1 MMEATSIKL
10 TITQWAEEDRPREKM
25 LLKGV
30 AALSDAEL
38 LAILIGSGNR
48 DETAVEL
55 SQRILLS
62 INNNLNTLGKLEIK
76 DLIRNYKG
84 IGEAKA
90 ITITAALELG
100 KRRKLSEA
108 EKQDKIQ
115 SSRNV
120 YDIFHPL
127 LGDLKHEELWAL
139 YLNRSNKIIKRSL
152 ILRGNSNN
160 VPVDIKL
167 ILKEAIEVL
176 AQGIVLCHNHPSN
189 EAKPSRDDDMVT
201 HKLKNAAQLMDIRL
215 LDHIIVCDG
224 EYYSYMDEGALH

>member
-1 MMEATSIKL
+1 MKNSNIKL

-25 LLKGV
+25 LLKGMS
-30 AALSDAEL
+30 ALSDAEL

-62 INNNLNTLGKLEIK
+62 INNNLNALGKLEIK

-90 ITITAALELG
+90 ITIIAALELG

-115 SSRNV
+115 SSKNV
-120 YDIFHPL
+120 YDIFHPIL
-127 LGDLKHEELWAL
+127 SDLKHEELWAL

-152 ILRGNSNN
+152 ILRGNANN
-160 VPVDIKL
+160 VLVDIKL
-167 ILKEAIEVL
+167 ILKEAIETL
-176 AQGIVLCHNHPSN
+176 ASGIILCHNHPTN
-189 EAKPSRDDDMVT
+189 DAKPSGEDDKVT
-201 HKLKNAAQLMDIRL
+201 KKLKEAAQLMDVKL

-224 EYYSYMDEGALH
+224 AYYSYRDSGIL

>member
-1 MMEATSIKL
+1 MDANTTKL

-30 AALSDAEL
+30 EALSDAEL

-55 SQRILLS
+55 SQRILQS

-90 ITITAALELG
+90 ITIAAALELG

-108 EKQDKIQ
+108 EKQDKIV
-115 SSRNV
+115 SSKNV

-127 LGDLKHEELWAL
+127 LSDLKHEELWAL
-139 YLNRSNKIIKRSL
+139 YLNRSNKVIKRSL
-152 ILRGNSNN
+152 ILRGNTSS
-160 VPVDIKL
+160 VLTDIKL
-167 ILKEAIEVL
+167 ILKEAIEL
-176 AQGIVLCHNHPSN
+176 RASGIILCHNHPSN
-189 EAKPSRDDDMVT
+189 ESKPSKDDNIVT
-201 HKLKNAAQLMDIRL
+201 QKLKEAALLMDVML
-215 LDHIIVCDG
+215 FDHIIVCDS
-224 EYYSYMDEGALH
+224 EYYSYKDAGLL